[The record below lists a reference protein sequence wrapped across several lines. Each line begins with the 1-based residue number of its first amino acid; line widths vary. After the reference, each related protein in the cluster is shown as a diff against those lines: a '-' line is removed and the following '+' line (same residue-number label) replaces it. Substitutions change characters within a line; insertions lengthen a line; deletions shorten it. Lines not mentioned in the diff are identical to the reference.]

1 MKILDSIRERVAR
14 AGLRRTEKLLKTNSI
29 KRTSK
34 IDYSEAHSIKAGMD
48 GIRFA
53 IVSTMPFDL
62 VSKAKVDEVNKALK
76 VLKAK
81 DAYKK

>member
-1 MKILDSIRERVAR
+1 MKILDSIRERIAR
-14 AGLRRTEKLLKTNSI
+14 AGMRRAEKLLKTNSI

-34 IDYSEAHSIKAGMD
+34 IDYSEAHSIKATKD
-48 GIRFA
+48 GIKLA
-53 IVSTMPFDL
+53 IESTMPFNSA
-62 VSKAKVDEVNKALK
+62 SKAKVDEANKALK

>member
-1 MKILDSIRERVAR
+1 MR
-14 AGLRRTEKLLKTNSI
+14 AGARRAEKLI
-29 KRTSK
+29 KSTSK

-53 IVSTMPFDL
+53 IESTMPFDS
-62 VSKAKVDEVNKALK
+62 VSKAKVNKANNALK